1 MNLLQ
6 NELEP
11 LLTPGTIVAHF
22 KRDNYLK
29 AHRLDA
35 DFDKNMY
42 LYQVCGLATD
52 VDNITCHY
60 VVYQAMY
67 GRREVFVRAINDF
80 LSPAGTDID
89 KRHVPRFS
97 VYAEPVE
104 VINPQI
110 PAPKKHNEAKK
121 LHKKIKNLAAEVKKL
136 REENDQLKKEAA
148 NTHALKKSVKNLSIS
163 VVPDTVRE
171 AAPISS
177 PIVPIVPKTSAELP
191 SLASMD
197 MHLQSRK
204 HQATMDTS
212 GAVGIQGKYPREYST
227 NTATTDVHDS
237 HPNSG
242 VTDDTCTSTK
252 PPIEPHSVKAQEIAD
267 RLCDKV
273 EDTLLKEI
281 PKELL
286 K

>member
-1 MNLLQ
+1 MNLLR
-6 NELEP
+6 NDLET
-11 LLTPGTIVAHF
+11 LLTPGTVVAHF
-22 KRDNYLK
+22 KREKYLK
-29 AHRLDA
+29 EHRLDA

-52 VDNITCHY
+52 VDQINHHC

-67 GRREVFVRAINDF
+67 GRREVFVRPINDF
-80 LSPAGTDID
+80 LSSAGTGID
-89 KRHVPRFS
+89 MIHIPRFS

-110 PAPKKHNEAKK
+110 PTPKKHNEAKK

-148 NTHALKKSVKNLSIS
+148 NTHALKKSVKNPSIS
-163 VVPDTVRE
+163 VVPDAVKE
-171 AAPISS
+171 ASPLSS
-177 PIVPIVPKTSAELP
+177 PIDPKTSAELP
-191 SLASMD
+191 TLASMD
-197 MHLQSRK
+197 IHLQSRN

-212 GAVGIQGKYPREYST
+212 ADVGILGQYPRAYST
-227 NTATTDVHDS
+227 NTATS
-237 HPNSG
+237 
-242 VTDDTCTSTK
+242 DDTCTSAK

-267 RLCDKV
+267 KLCDKV

>member
-1 MNLLQ
+1 MNLLR
-6 NELEP
+6 NDLET
-11 LLTPGTIVAHF
+11 LLTPGTVVAHF
-22 KRDNYLK
+22 KRDKYLK
-29 AHRLDA
+29 EHQLDA

-52 VDNITCHY
+52 VDNTNHHC

-67 GRREVFVRAINDF
+67 GRREVFVRPIDDF
-80 LSPAGTDID
+80 LSSAGTGID
-89 KRHVPRFS
+89 MIHIPRFS

-110 PAPKKHNEAKK
+110 QAPKKHNEAKK

-148 NTHALKKSVKNLSIS
+148 NTHALKKSVKNPSIS
-163 VVPDTVRE
+163 AVPDTVRV
-171 AAPISS
+171 ASPLSS

-191 SLASMD
+191 TLASMD
-197 MHLQSRK
+197 MHLRSRI

-212 GAVGIQGKYPREYST
+212 GAVCKPEKHLKEDGT
-227 NTATTDVHDS
+227 FVATTDVNHT
-237 HPNSG
+237 HAEL
-242 VTDDTCTSTK
+242 
-252 PPIEPHSVKAQEIAD
+252 PIEPHSVKAQEIAD
-267 RLCDKV
+267 KLCDKV
-273 EDTLLKEI
+273 TDMLMEEM

>member
-22 KRDNYLK
+22 KRDAYLK
-29 AHRLDA
+29 SHRLDA

-52 VDNITCHY
+52 VDHITCHY

-97 VYAEPVE
+97 VYSEPVE

-110 PAPKKHNEAKK
+110 PAPKKHNAEKK

-148 NTHALKKSVKNLSIS
+148 NNHALKKSVKNPSIS
-163 VVPDTVRE
+163 VVPDAVKE
-171 AAPISS
+171 ASPLSS
-177 PIVPIVPKTSAELP
+177 PIDSKPSAELP
-191 SLASMD
+191 TLSSMD

-204 HQATMDTS
+204 HQATMETS
-212 GAVGIQGKYPREYST
+212 GAVGKQCQYLGEDGT
-227 NTATTDVHDS
+227 FVATTDVNHA

-242 VTDDTCTSTK
+242 VTDDTCTTAK
-252 PPIEPHSVKAQEIAD
+252 PPIEPHSVRAQEIAD
-267 RLCDKV
+267 KLCDKV

>member
-6 NELEP
+6 NELET

-29 AHRLDA
+29 THRLDA

-52 VDNITCHY
+52 VDHITCHY

-97 VYAEPVE
+97 VYSEPVE

-110 PAPKKHNEAKK
+110 PAPKKHNDEKK

-136 REENDQLKKEAA
+136 REENDQLKKDAA
-148 NTHALKKSVKNLSIS
+148 NTHALKKSVKNPSI
-163 VVPDTVRE
+163 D
-171 AAPISS
+171 ANHA
-177 PIVPIVPKTSAELP
+177 
-191 SLASMD
+191 
-197 MHLQSRK
+197 
-204 HQATMDTS
+204 
-212 GAVGIQGKYPREYST
+212 
-227 NTATTDVHDS
+227 

-242 VTDDTCTSTK
+242 VTDDTCTSAEL
-252 PPIEPHSVKAQEIAD
+252 PIEPHSIKAQEIAD
-267 RLCDKV
+267 RLCDKM

>member
-1 MNLLQ
+1 MNLLR
-6 NELEP
+6 NDLET

-22 KRDNYLK
+22 KRDKYLK
-29 AHRLDA
+29 EHRLDA

-52 VDNITCHY
+52 VDRTNIHH

-67 GRREVFVRAINDF
+67 GRREVFVRQIDDF
-80 LSPAGTDID
+80 LSSADTCGVSTP
-89 KRHVPRFS
+89 VPRFS
-97 VYAEPVE
+97 VYGEPVE

-110 PAPKKHNEAKK
+110 PAPKKHNDEKK

-148 NTHALKKSVKNLSIS
+148 NAHALKKTVKNPAIS
-163 VVPDTVRE
+163 VVPDTVKE

-177 PIVPIVPKTSAELP
+177 PIDPKTPAELP
-191 SLASMD
+191 TLASTD

-212 GAVGIQGKYPREYST
+212 GAVGILGQYPRAYST
-227 NTATTDVHDS
+227 NTATTD
-237 HPNSG
+237 
-242 VTDDTCTSTK
+242 DTCTSAEL
-252 PPIEPHSVKAQEIAD
+252 PIEPHSVKAKEIAD
-267 RLCDKV
+267 KLCDKV

>member
-67 GRREVFVRAINDF
+67 GRREVFVRPINDF

-110 PAPKKHNEAKK
+110 PAPKKHNDEKK

-148 NTHALKKSVKNLSIS
+148 NNHALKKSVKNPSVSAVTDSFGVVDEQCLHLKEDGTYESATSHTVKNPSVS
-163 VVPDTVRE
+163 VVPDTVKE
-171 AAPISS
+171 AS
-177 PIVPIVPKTSAELP
+177 PICSTTGS
-191 SLASMD
+191 
-197 MHLQSRK
+197 
-204 HQATMDTS
+204 
-212 GAVGIQGKYPREYST
+212 YPRT
-227 NTATTDVHDS
+227 IPTLADAPAD
-237 HPNSG
+237 PL
-242 VTDDTCTSTK
+242 
-252 PPIEPHSVKAQEIAD
+252 SVKAKEIAD
-267 RLCDKV
+267 KMTDKV
-273 EDTLLKEI
+273 EDILMQEM
-281 PKELL
+281 PKELV
-286 K
+286 KCEKNC

>member
-6 NELEP
+6 NELET

-22 KRDNYLK
+22 KRDKYLK
-29 AHRLDA
+29 IHRLDA

-52 VDNITCHY
+52 VDNINCHY
-60 VVYQAMY
+60 VIYQAMY
-67 GRREVFVRAINDF
+67 GRREVFVRPINDF
-80 LSPAGTDID
+80 LSSAGTDVD
-89 KRHVPRFS
+89 TRHVPRFS

-110 PAPKKHNEAKK
+110 PTPKKHNDEKK

-148 NTHALKKSVKNLSIS
+148 NTHALKKSVKNPS
-163 VVPDTVRE
+163 V
-171 AAPISS
+171 
-177 PIVPIVPKTSAELP
+177 SAVTDSFGVVDEQCL
-191 SLASMD
+191 
-197 MHLQSRK
+197 HLKEDGTYES
-204 HQATMDTS
+204 TT
-212 GAVGIQGKYPREYST
+212 GPYPRT
-227 NTATTDVHDS
+227 IPTLA
-237 HPNSG
+237 
-242 VTDDTCTSTK
+242 DT
-252 PPIEPHSVKAQEIAD
+252 PIEPQSVEAREIAD
-267 RLCDKV
+267 ALCDTV
-273 EDTLLKEI
+273 CDALYDAAAKEI

>member
-52 VDNITCHY
+52 VDHITCHY

-136 REENDQLKKEAA
+136 REENEQLKKEAA
-148 NTHALKKSVKNLSIS
+148 NTHALKKSVKNPSIS

-171 AAPISS
+171 AAPLCSTTGSYPRTI
-177 PIVPIVPKTSAELP
+177 PTLADAPVEPKT
-191 SLASMD
+191 
-197 MHLQSRK
+197 
-204 HQATMDTS
+204 
-212 GAVGIQGKYPREYST
+212 
-227 NTATTDVHDS
+227 
-237 HPNSG
+237 
-242 VTDDTCTSTK
+242 
-252 PPIEPHSVKAQEIAD
+252 VKAHEIAD
-267 RLCDKV
+267 KLCDAL
-273 EDTLLKEI
+273 EDTVLNDI

>member
-52 VDNITCHY
+52 VDHITCHY

-148 NTHALKKSVKNLSIS
+148 NNHALKKSVKNPSVS
-163 VVPDTVRE
+163 VVT
-171 AAPISS
+171 
-177 PIVPIVPKTSAELP
+177 
-191 SLASMD
+191 
-197 MHLQSRK
+197 
-204 HQATMDTS
+204 DTS
-212 GAVGIQGKYPREYST
+212 GVVSEQGQYLKEDGTYESTTGPYPRTIST
-227 NTATTDVHDS
+227 LA
-237 HPNSG
+237 
-242 VTDDTCTSTK
+242 DTPVESLS
-252 PPIEPHSVKAQEIAD
+252 IKAKDLAD
-267 RLCDKV
+267 KMTDKV
-273 EDTLLKEI
+273 EDMLMQEI
-281 PKELL
+281 PKELA
-286 K
+286 KHEKNC

>member
-110 PAPKKHNEAKK
+110 PAPKKHNDEKK

-148 NTHALKKSVKNLSIS
+148 NTHALKKSVKNPSIS

-171 AAPISS
+171 AAPLCSTTGS
-177 PIVPIVPKTSAELP
+177 
-191 SLASMD
+191 
-197 MHLQSRK
+197 
-204 HQATMDTS
+204 
-212 GAVGIQGKYPREYST
+212 YPRT
-227 NTATTDVHDS
+227 IPTLADAPVD
-237 HPNSG
+237 
-242 VTDDTCTSTK
+242 
-252 PPIEPHSVKAQEIAD
+252 PISVKAKEIAD
-267 RLCDKV
+267 KMTDKV
-273 EDTLLKEI
+273 EDMLMQEM
-281 PKELL
+281 PKELA
-286 K
+286 KCEKNC